1 MGSGSRS
8 FHYHLYTDRSVSPL
22 LLTTVGMGWT
32 RLNGAKTR
40 EKTEFSNL
48 FSAEIALEIDKMTN
62 LDEVGDVY
70 FSNKRKELTLWFS
83 LEKSPKLADIWLG
96 KLTYA
101 PALDTSTL
109 MPYAETDTFNVIP
122 AKAVFYPIASLRN
135 CISGTGKCS
144 GLE

>member
-1 MGSGSRS
+1 MGSGSLC
-8 FHYHLYTDRSVSPL
+8 FNVIICILIVLVLFYHLTS

-40 EKTEFSNL
+40 ENTKGSNL
-48 FSAEIALEIDKMTN
+48 FSKMTEN

-70 FSNKRKELTLWFS
+70 FKNRRKELTLWFS

-96 KLTYA
+96 KITGS
-101 PALDTSTL
+101 PALDTGTL
-109 MPYAETDTFNVIP
+109 MPYAETDTFNVMP